1 MIGKLLYGRQKLR
14 RRPGYSQMICSA
26 YTGRRINSLFR
37 GQNKKENGIA
47 DGGQGKS
54 GGKKKEKEKKEVGT
68 EDLNNAYGERCQTNI

>member
-26 YTGRRINSLFR
+26 CTGWRINSLFR
-37 GQNKKENGIA
+37 EQNKKENGIE

-54 GGKKKEKEKKEVGT
+54 GGKKKEKEKKKSE
-68 EDLNNAYGERCQTNI
+68 QKI